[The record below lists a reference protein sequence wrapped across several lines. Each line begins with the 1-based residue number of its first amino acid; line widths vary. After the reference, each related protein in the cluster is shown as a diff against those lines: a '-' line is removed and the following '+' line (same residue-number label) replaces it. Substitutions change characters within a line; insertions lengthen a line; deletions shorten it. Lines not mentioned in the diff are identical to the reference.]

1 MCLIGGY
8 MITSRSIKEKFLNFF
23 KKNNHLVIEGS
34 SVIPKNDPTLL
45 YINAGMAAIK
55 NYFTGDESPEHPEL
69 CNVQSCIRTIDID
82 DIGDRH
88 HLTSFQMLGSWSI
101 GAYFK
106 DHAIE
111 LAFDFL
117 VNHLDI
123 PVSKLYV
130 SVFAGEESI
139 NLPFDQESK
148 DAWIKVGIPEDHI
161 VAFGMDDNFWGPAG
175 ETGPCGPCTE
185 VFYDTGVGPEYSPGK
200 LFDTKRYVEIWNAG
214 VFMMLN
220 KNAPG
225 SFSDLPFK
233 SVDTGAGLERLSMT
247 LNGLSSV
254 YDTDLLSPI
263 KNFIES
269 LFKFENDHEK
279 YLRILT
285 DHLRTTCLI
294 LSERQKI
301 SNEGRGY
308 IPRKLIRKC
317 IVIAH
322 KNLNDNRDLLPVI
335 EFILDNFSD
344 MNEKFKL
351 NRDYIISEF
360 KIEQERFND
369 VVNLGFEKLKLN
381 KNKSISG
388 EFAFD
393 LVTTF
398 GMPFE
403 VIKDYALEHSI
414 SIDENKFNE
423 LIEQHKRISK
433 SESSSSEKENEIFAK
448 LESFGKTKF
457 VGYSELSAKCK
468 IVKIFS
474 EDLEEIE
481 FCEGEKNV
489 ILLLDSTPIYA
500 RSGGQDSD
508 EGIIS
513 GDSFSGS
520 INLALKKNDIIIHY
534 CSVSGKISVG
544 QEVTVEV
551 NKSKRIGTSNA
562 HSATHLLQSALKKIF
577 GNDVHQQ
584 GSKVSENCLH
594 FDFNYND
601 KISREQ
607 ICEIEK
613 IVNGY
618 ISDNI
623 SSSIDE
629 CSLNEAVKNG
639 ATALF
644 SEKYGD
650 KVRVISFGNVSKE
663 LCGGTHVSSTG
674 QIGMFIISG
683 SESIGKG
690 IRRISALTSNRALD
704 FIQNIISSAM
714 KSAEIL
720 HSSID
725 NLPNDITAKINSQK
739 KSSVVKKLKKSDL
752 SFINYKYPL
761 AYYVFDDEFSSGL
774 VKSMAQEI
782 EGVFIAISGHRI
794 SLASCKKL
802 DINSKYMLN
811 SILNDLGG
819 KGGGNADIASGG
831 CSKSTSDIVK
841 YLNEKMK

>member
-1 MCLIGGY
+1 
-8 MITSRSIKEKFLNFF
+8 MITSRSIKEKFLEFF
-23 KKNNHLVIEGS
+23 KKNNHMIINGS
-34 SVIPKNDPTLL
+34 SVIPRNDPTLL

-55 NYFTGDESPEHPEL
+55 NYFTGDESPEFPQL

-117 VNHLDI
+117 VNHLNI
-123 PVSKLYV
+123 PISKLYV
-130 SVFAGEESI
+130 SVFAGEKSI

-148 DAWIKVGIPEDHI
+148 DAWIRVGIPEDHI
-161 VAFGMDDNFWGPAG
+161 VTFGMDDNFWGPAG

-185 VFYDTGVGPEYSPGK
+185 VFYDTGIGPEYSQGK

-225 SFSDLPFK
+225 SFSSLPFK

-247 LNGLSSV
+247 LNGLKSV
-254 YDTDLLSPI
+254 YDIDLLSPI

-269 LFKFENDHEK
+269 LFKFEQNHEK

-322 KNLNDNRDLLPVI
+322 KNLNDNRDLLPVV
-335 EFILDNFSD
+335 EFILNNFGD
-344 MNEKFKL
+344 MNEKFEL
-351 NRDYIISEF
+351 NRNYIISEF
-360 KIEQERFND
+360 KVEQEKFND
-369 VVNLGFEKLKLN
+369 VVSLGFEKLRSN
-381 KNKSISG
+381 KSESISG

-403 VIKDYALEHSI
+403 VIKDYALENSI
-414 SIDENKFNE
+414 SIDENKFND
-423 LIEQHKRISK
+423 LIEKHKKISR
-433 SESSSSEKENEIFAK
+433 SESSSLEKENTIFEK
-448 LESFGKTKF
+448 LKLCKKTEF
-457 VGYSELSAKCK
+457 VGYSNLSSKCK
-468 IVKIFS
+468 IIKMFS
-474 EDLEEIE
+474 ENLEEIE
-481 FCEGEKNV
+481 SCDGNKNI
-489 ILLLDSTPIYA
+489 ILLLNSTPIYA
-500 RSGGQDSD
+500 KCGGQDSD

-513 GDSFSGS
+513 GNSFSGA
-520 INLALKKNDIIIHY
+520 INLALKKNDIIVHY

-544 QEVTVEV
+544 QEVNVEV
-551 NKSKRIGTSNA
+551 NKNRRRATSNA
-562 HSATHLLQSALKKIF
+562 HSATHLLQSALKKVF
-577 GNDVHQQ
+577 GSEVHQQ
-584 GSKVSENCLH
+584 GSKVSENSLH

-623 SSSIDE
+623 PSSIDE

-650 KVRVISFGNVSKE
+650 KVRVVSFENISKE

-674 QIGMFIISG
+674 QIGMFIVSG
-683 SESIGKG
+683 TESVGKG
-690 IRRISALTSNRALD
+690 IRRISALTSDKALG
-704 FIQNIISSAM
+704 FVQNIISSAT
-714 KSAEIL
+714 KSAELL

-725 NLPNDITAKINSQK
+725 NLPDDILKKINSQK
-739 KSSVVKKLKKSDL
+739 KSSVVKKLKRSDL
-752 SFINYKYPL
+752 SFIDYKYPF
-761 AYYVFDDEFSSGL
+761 AYYVFEDEFSSGL
-774 VKSMAQEI
+774 VRSIAQEI
-782 EGVFIAISGHRI
+782 GGIFVAINGNRM
-794 SLASCKKL
+794 SLASCNKL
-802 DINSKYMLN
+802 HVDAKEMLN

-831 CSKSTSDIVK
+831 CSKSVSDIVK
-841 YLNEKMK
+841 YLNEKIK